1 MDNFNIKDYLLNNK
15 LTQLNEAFEGFGGV
29 KGLAPVSDSNPL
41 ARRDDDMESG
51 EGVNSWIADID
62 RYPAY
67 KGWKASWEHP
77 GLIVWSHE
85 NLPFNIVATPGWDGP
100 GTPIEIQYIDDD
112 NVVSG
117 DIKVIDVI
125 DQDQFE
131 SFQEYLKAV
140 APYLDSQMQ
149 ATNPMMEM
157 DAEEMVEDSMEE
169 IGVAGSFNV
178 GDAGMTDRAYDLVNR
193 RHYNAWHNAMD
204 GMTQSLVDAGYDKME
219 IEFFLKD
226 LFNQWMGRLKS
237 NLMTKFK

>member
-1 MDNFNIKDYLLNNK
+1 MDNFNIKNYLLSNK
-15 LTQLNEAFEGFGGV
+15 LTQLNEAFEGFAGV
-29 KGLAPVSDSNPL
+29 KDLDPVSDANPL
-41 ARRDDDMESG
+41 AINDTNEMP
-51 EGVNSWIADID
+51 NAWIADID

-77 GLIVWSHE
+77 GVIVWSHE

-100 GTPIEIQYIDDD
+100 GTPVEIQFIDDD

-117 DIKVIDVI
+117 DTKVLGII
-125 DQDQFE
+125 DQDTFK
-131 SFQEYLKAV
+131 SFQDYLIAV
-140 APYLDSQMQ
+140 KPYLDSQMQ

-169 IGVAGSFNV
+169 SFNV
-178 GDAGMTDRAYDLVNR
+178 GDAGMTDRAYGLVDR
-193 RHYNAWHNAMD
+193 RHYNAWHNSMD
-204 GMTQSLVDAGYDKME
+204 GMTKSLVDAGYDKME

-237 NLMTKFK
+237 NLLTKFK